1 MIRYLQHEE
10 IDKKKWDE
18 TIQHAFNGNIYACSW
33 YLDIIHPYWDALV
46 EDDYQQVMPLPIN
59 QKWHTKYMLHPF
71 FSQQLGVF
79 SKTLLYTEKVST
91 FIEAIPSD
99 VKYVEVNFNS
109 FNKIEE
115 GLGTLIPHKNHLL
128 DLINTYA
135 RTQKH
140 YSTNLKRNLKKA
152 GKANLTLQKTIK
164 PEEVVTLFRQ
174 NKGKQVT
181 QWHSHH
187 YLRLQ
192 HLMYMAVHK
201 GKGVTFGVY
210 SETNTLL
217 AGAFFLKSH
226 NRLTFLFS
234 GQSEG
239 GKKVSALAFIID
251 SVIKQFSPGNYTLD
265 FEGSDN
271 EGLARFYKSFGARE
285 TLYYGLQINQLP
297 LMMSA
302 LFKLKKRLR

>member
-1 MIRYLQHEE
+1 MIRYLQHKE

-59 QKWHTKYMLHPF
+59 EKWHTKYMLHPF

-79 SKTLLYTEKVST
+79 SKTLLYTEKVSK

-99 VKYVEVNFNS
+99 VKYMEVNFNS

-115 GLGTLIPHKNHLL
+115 ELGTLIPHKNHLL

-135 RTQKH
+135 RIQKH

-152 GKANLTLQKTIK
+152 EKANLTLQKTIK
-164 PEEVVTLFRQ
+164 PEEVVALFRQ

-181 QWHSHH
+181 HWHDHH

-234 GQSEG
+234 GQSEE

-271 EGLARFYKSFGARE
+271 PGLARFYKSFGARE
-285 TLYYGLQINQLP
+285 TLYYGLQINRLP
-297 LMMSA
+297 IMMSA